1 MPAKNHQNRSYPA
14 RRSPVFNRQIEQL
27 RTGNSLTV
35 CILSWFVSG
44 DSGMAILFGVWC
56 VAFHALTGIKN
67 LQYHHVM
74 V

>member
-35 CILSWFVSG
+35 CINTHLKASMI
-44 DSGMAILFGVWC
+44 DAC
-56 VAFHALTGIKN
+56 VNANVCIH
-67 LQYHHVM
+67 
-74 V
+74 